1 MSSPQ
6 PPGSKSRQR
15 HRQQNAIIAITLY
28 YQRSLL
34 KNPMRTSIRT
44 GKIFTEEIL
53 NAHPRRAL
61 EVLRMPI
68 TTFLDL
74 RDWLSQNSTL
84 RASRYVSMEEQLM
97 SFLWIIGHN
106 ASNREA
112 QDIARMYV
120 RSVSGKVSQW

>member
-1 MSSPQ
+1 
-6 PPGSKSRQR
+6 
-15 HRQQNAIIAITLY
+15 
-28 YQRSLL
+28 
-34 KNPMRTSIRT
+34 MRTSIRT

-112 QDIARMYV
+112 QEQFQH
-120 RSVSGKVSQW
+120 SGETISRHFRTCEVFPGRYHSGEGSISHHYNYAQPLAQ